1 MAILTLQRDDCVLK
15 QYAVGPLM
23 TIGRLP
29 DNTVVIDNPAVSSH
43 HACVFRAGAAF
54 IVEDLQS
61 TNGTFVN
68 DKRVTRETLH
78 DGDVV
83 LVGKHRLVFDEQAAG
98 ESTGRDAELPASSQ
112 GDTVYLKGPENQRLL
127 AVVLNAE
134 ARAHTAPAAAAAQGK
149 LGVLRLV
156 SGRADQTEYALTGHT
171 SLIGRSQS
179 TLIRLK
185 GWFTPRVAVAI
196 TRNQLGYVATRLG
209 GKMLVN
215 SQPMTGRHD
224 LKDGD
229 VLEVGGLTLVFS
241 FKQ

>member
-98 ESTGRDAELPASSQ
+98 ESTGRDAELPASSS
-112 GDTVYLKGPENQRLL
+112 
-127 AVVLNAE
+127 
-134 ARAHTAPAAAAAQGK
+134 AHATA
-149 LGVLRLV
+149 
-156 SGRADQTEYALTGHT
+156 SC
-171 SLIGRSQS
+171 
-179 TLIRLK
+179 
-185 GWFTPRVAVAI
+185 
-196 TRNQLGYVATRLG
+196 ATA
-209 GKMLVN
+209 
-215 SQPMTGRHD
+215 SAS
-224 LKDGD
+224 
-229 VLEVGGLTLVFS
+229 FS
-241 FKQ
+241 SR